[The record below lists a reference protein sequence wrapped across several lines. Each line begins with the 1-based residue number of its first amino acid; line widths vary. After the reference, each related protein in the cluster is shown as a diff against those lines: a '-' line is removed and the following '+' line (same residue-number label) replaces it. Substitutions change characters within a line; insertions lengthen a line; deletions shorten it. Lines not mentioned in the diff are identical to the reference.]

1 MMSVLYTDERSH
13 ILKKQGVISLGEAI
27 VDYIALDSSNITYER
42 LLGGATVNVAVGI
55 GRHGIPSFYLCKL
68 GNDETSKFV
77 EEELKK
83 EDVDL
88 SFCSY
93 HSYKRICSVYIH
105 LNQQGERYFHEY
117 VNETPDDW
125 ITTEEL
131 DKKPFVNSKIFYFG
145 SGTLFHPIARK
156 TTEQALQY
164 AKEENMLIAF
174 DANIRLK
181 RWESENQCRE
191 TILSFIKQ
199 ADIVKMTEDE
209 LLFLTENKGL
219 QHLTKMEI
227 PYLFITKGKDGAYA
241 IHNNLM
247 VHVPGIPVVAV
258 DTTGAGDAFMAALL
272 SCFHD
277 RGIPKNETELTDYT
291 EFANKA
297 GARAAT
303 KLGAL

>member
-1 MMSVLYTDERSH
+1 M
-13 ILKKQGVISLGEAI
+13 KKLGIISLGEAI
-27 VDYIALDSSNITYER
+27 VDFIAADPSNSTFQR
-42 LLGGATVNVAVGI
+42 LLGGATVNVAVGVS
-55 GRHGIPSFYLCKL
+55 RHGIPSSYLCKL
-68 GNDETSKFV
+68 GRDETSKFV
-77 EEELKK
+77 EGELKK
-83 EDVDL
+83 ENIDL

-93 HSYKRICSVYIH
+93 HSDKRICTVYIH
-105 LNQQGERYFHEY
+105 SNQHGERYFHAY
-117 VNETPDDW
+117 VNETPDEW
-125 ITTEEL
+125 ITSEEL
-131 DKKPFVNSKIFYFG
+131 DKKPFENSKIFYFG

-156 TTEQALQY
+156 TTEQALHY

-191 TILSFIKQ
+191 TILSYVKR

-219 QHLTKMEI
+219 DHLTKMEI
-227 PYLFITKGKDGAYA
+227 PFLFITKGKEGAYA
-241 IHNNLM
+241 VHNNRM
-247 VHVPGIPVVAV
+247 VHVPGIPVKAV

-277 RGIPKNETELTDYT
+277 RGIPKNEAELMDYT

-297 GARAAT
+297 GAISAT

>member
-1 MMSVLYTDERSH
+1 M
-13 ILKKQGVISLGEAI
+13 KKPGIISLGEPI
-27 VDYIALDSSNITYER
+27 VDYISFDSSNTTYER
-42 LLGGATVNVAVGI
+42 LLGGATVNVAVGVS
-55 GRHGIPSFYLCKL
+55 RHGIPSYYLCKL
-68 GNDETSKFV
+68 GMDETSTFV
-77 EEELKK
+77 EGELQK
-83 EDVDL
+83 ENVDL

-93 HSYKRICSVYIH
+93 HPDKKICCVYIH
-105 LNQQGERYFHEY
+105 SNQHGERYFHAY
-117 VNETPDDW
+117 LNETPDEW
-125 ITTEEL
+125 IASVEL
-131 DKKPFVNSKIFYFG
+131 DKKPFADHRIFYFG

-164 AKEENMLIAF
+164 AKEENLLIAF

-191 TILSFIKQ
+191 TILSYIRQ

-209 LLFLTENKGL
+209 WLFLTEDKSL
-219 QHLTKMEI
+219 EHLTKMDI
-227 PYLFITKGKDGAYA
+227 PFLFITKGKDGASA
-241 IHNNLM
+241 IHNHAL
-247 VHVPGIPVVAV
+247 VHVPGIPVKAV

-277 RGIPKNETELTDYT
+277 KGIPENEAELVDYT

-297 GARAAT
+297 GARSAM

>member
-1 MMSVLYTDERSH
+1 MSVLYMNERSS
-13 ILKKQGVISLGEAI
+13 ILKKLGIISLGETI
-27 VDYIALDSSNITYER
+27 VDYIALDLSNTTYER
-42 LLGGATVNVAVGI
+42 LLGGATVNVAVGVS
-55 GRHGIPSFYLCKL
+55 RHGIPSSYLCKL
-68 GNDETSKFV
+68 GMDETSKFV
-77 EEELKK
+77 EGELTK
-83 EDVDL
+83 EKVDL

-93 HSYKRICSVYIH
+93 HSDKRICSVYIH
-105 LNQQGERYFHEY
+105 LNQHGERYFHAY
-117 VNETPDDW
+117 VNETPDEW
-125 ITTEEL
+125 ITWEEL
-131 DKKPFVNSKIFYFG
+131 DKKLFENSKIFYFG

-191 TILSFIKQ
+191 TILSFVKQ

-209 LLFLTENKGL
+209 LLFLTKNKGL
-219 QHLTKMEI
+219 DHLTKMEI
-227 PYLFITKGKDGAYA
+227 PFLFITKGKEGAYA
-241 IHNNLM
+241 VYNNRM
-247 VHVPGIPVVAV
+247 VHVPGFPVVAV

-277 RGIPKNETELTDYT
+277 RGIPKNEAELTDYT

-297 GARAAT
+297 GARSAT